1 MNIDNPAAP
10 ASTPVEAATPAA
22 PAVEPAVPSN
32 AGPAPHL
39 LRAPEPITVTHDA
52 TPETPAAAAP
62 VISVA
67 PSVQEEPMG
76 EAPFAE
82 ARGSVGSA
90 RSRRFGM
97 LAASIAVAACVG
109 SALGAAGTA
118 GVSKLMSRSATATPP
133 TPYIA
138 KVVESSDG
146 VNALRDAVAQMRGNL
161 KQVSDGLGALRTS
174 VEASGKSP
182 AAAQDKKLT
191 ETIARLNEGIEKIE
205 RAQAEPVARLAKV
218 IETLDRVERRT
229 AQLAAA
235 EATGSV
241 VPQTRPSQAHPQQL
255 GAPPQNLQV
264 PQQARPMPIGPAIVE
279 GWRVRRV
286 TDGVALLEGPDRIIE
301 VEAGEVIRGVGRVD
315 DIKRWD
321 GRWVVVT
328 PRGII
333 R

>member
-10 ASTPVEAATPAA
+10 APTPAEATTPAA
-22 PAVEPAVPSN
+22 STVEPTVPSN
-32 AGPAPHL
+32 ASPAPHL
-39 LRAPEPITVTHDA
+39 LRAPEPISVMQDA
-52 TPETPAAAAP
+52 PAAAAL
-62 VISVA
+62 VISVV
-67 PSVQEEPMG
+67 PPTQEDLAAE
-76 EAPFAE
+76 ETPFADTPR
-82 ARGSVGSA
+82 AGST

-97 LAASIAVAACVG
+97 LAASIALAACVG
-109 SALGAAGTA
+109 SALGAVGTA
-118 GVSKLMSRSATATPP
+118 GVTKLMSRSAVATPP

-138 KVVESSDG
+138 RVVESSDE
-146 VNALRDAVAQMRGNL
+146 VKALRESVAQMRGNL
-161 KQVSDGLGALRTS
+161 KQMSEALGALRTS
-174 VEASGKSP
+174 VEASSKTP

-191 ETIARLNEGIEKIE
+191 ETLARLNEGIEKME

-229 AQLAAA
+229 AQLPSP
-235 EATGSV
+235 EVTGSV
-241 VPQTRPSQAHPQQL
+241 VPQTRPSQQQL

-301 VEAGEVIRGVGRVD
+301 VEAGEVIRGIGRVD
-315 DIKRWD
+315 DIKRMD

-328 PRGII
+328 ARGII

>member
-1 MNIDNPAAP
+1 
-10 ASTPVEAATPAA
+10 
-22 PAVEPAVPSN
+22 
-32 AGPAPHL
+32 
-39 LRAPEPITVTHDA
+39 
-52 TPETPAAAAP
+52 
-62 VISVA
+62 
-67 PSVQEEPMG
+67 
-76 EAPFAE
+76 
-82 ARGSVGSA
+82 
-90 RSRRFGM
+90 M

-118 GVSKLMSRSATATPP
+118 GVTKLMSRSATATPP

-241 VPQTRPSQAHPQQL
+241 VPQTRPSQPQQL

-264 PQQARPMPIGPAIVE
+264 PQQARPMQIGPAIVE
-279 GWRVRRV
+279 GWRLRRV

-301 VEAGEVIRGVGRVD
+301 VEAGEVIRGIGRVD
-315 DIKRWD
+315 DIKRMD

-328 PRGII
+328 ARGII